1 MTKIEKQR
9 AKQIMEWVANGDT
22 WVIKVPP
29 HTTSER
35 IAKNL
40 SSVMEKAKS
49 HLSKKGAGVFVMVT
63 RYSDGRPTP
72 IDGLPT

>member
-1 MTKIEKQR
+1 MTKVEKQR

-49 HLSKKGAGVFVMVT
+49 NLSKKGVGVFVMVT